1 MNIAQIVQVASAVGS
16 LLPVAGTFVQAIES
30 AMPAGTPG
38 AAKLETVRVGMAS
51 VYNASGEAAIAFEA
65 LWPHLQAIIGS
76 LVAAY
81 NAVGMFRKTAPAP
94 Q

>member
-1 MNIAQIVQVASAVGS
+1 MNIQAIIQVASAVGS
-16 LLPVAGTFVQAIES
+16 LLPVAGTFVQAVES

-51 VYNASGEAAIAFEA
+51 VYNASGEVAVAFETV
-65 LWPHLQAIIGS
+65 WPHLQAVIAS
-76 LVAAY
+76 LVAIY
-81 NAVGMFRKTAPAP
+81 NSMGIFHKDAPAP